1 MTVPMTRKGYER
13 IKEEVNRLKKV
24 ERPQNIADIA
34 EARAHGDLSENAE
47 YDAAKNRQ
55 GHIEGR
61 IKELEAKMA
70 DAEVIDIRNLSTEK
84 VVFGTTVYL
93 INSETGEEKKY
104 MIVGME
110 EADLKDGKISVQSPL
125 GRSLIGHRVGE
136 FVQVVTPAKTV
147 EYEISKIT
155 VEE

>member
-1 MTVPMTRKGYER
+1 MTIPMTRKGYER
-13 IKEEVNRLKKV
+13 IKEEVTRLKKV

-61 IKELEAKMA
+61 IKELEGKMA

-84 VVFGTTVYL
+84 VVFGTTVHL

-125 GRSLIGHRVGE
+125 GRSLIGHRVGD

-147 EYEISKIT
+147 EYEIAKIS